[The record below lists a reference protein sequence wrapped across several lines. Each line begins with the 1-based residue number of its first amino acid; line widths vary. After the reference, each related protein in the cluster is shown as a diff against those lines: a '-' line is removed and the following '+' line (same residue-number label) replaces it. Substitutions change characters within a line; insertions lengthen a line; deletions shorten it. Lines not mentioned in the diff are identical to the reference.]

1 MRADNSLQ
9 KTIVTFM
16 VSECSEFHGYGEVY
30 EDIATMEEEKALY
43 ERIDPARLHAIPAI
57 GIKMHREG
65 TADYEDVEMDFYS
78 GGRIDLEMLEYLP
91 DFVQCKEA
99 MAALYQLMEAFPD
112 AKVIGKFPDGVERD
126 KKKQHHIYGADVFE
140 FFRGQ
145 KVDKTDREND
155 QQKSSMKDIH
165 SKHR

>member
-30 EDIATMEEEKALY
+30 EDIATMEEAKALY

-140 FFRGQ
+140 FFVVR
-145 KVDKTDREND
+145 KWTRLTERTISRKAA
-155 QQKSSMKDIH
+155 
-165 SKHR
+165 